1 MAIDARRALEEAQE
15 KLKQLRKVANE
26 NSHDAIDEIT
36 EVVDEALEF
45 LRDFENRIDKALEQ
59 LY

>member
-1 MAIDARRALEEAQE
+1 MAIDARRALEDAQY
-15 KLKQLRKVANE
+15 KLKQLREIANE

-36 EVVDEALEF
+36 EVVDEALDF
-45 LRDFENRIDKALEQ
+45 LRDFENQIDKALEH